1 MLMVTLPGSMCF
13 AAAEPAPQTEASAP
27 VGAGFSLSSMP
38 PVVLEFESCIR
49 GIRDERSAID
59 STAQVQALVPRMKEL
74 LQAQR
79 WENPEEA
86 FILAQI
92 LNSAFNLLL
101 TDPPCY
107 GSPEL
112 AEAIGELLSVFTV
125 RGEGGNAV
133 LCTRGCSQFPLAGC
147 EGYCLSQFT
156 TPWPIQWASLRACS
170 FRLMNC
176 MCSRLLV

>member
-1 MLMVTLPGSMCF
+1 MKTLPFLLIVALPSSMLL
-13 AAAEPAPQTEASAP
+13 AVAEPAPQPEVAAP
-27 VGAGFSLSSMP
+27 ADAEFSLSSMP

-74 LQAQR
+74 LQTQI

-86 FILAQI
+86 LILAQI

-101 TDPPCY
+101 TEPPCY

-112 AEAIGELLSVFTV
+112 AEAIGELLSVFT
-125 RGEGGNAV
+125 GK
-133 LCTRGCSQFPLAGC
+133 
-147 EGYCLSQFT
+147 
-156 TPWPIQWASLRACS
+156 
-170 FRLMNC
+170 
-176 MCSRLLV
+176 

>member
-1 MLMVTLPGSMCF
+1 MKTLPFLLIVALTSSMLL
-13 AAAEPAPQTEASAP
+13 AVAEPAPQPEVAAP
-27 VGAGFSLSSMP
+27 ADAEFSLSSMP

-74 LQAQR
+74 LQTQI

-86 FILAQI
+86 LILAQI

-101 TDPPCY
+101 TEPPCY

-112 AEAIGELLSVFTV
+112 AEAIGELLSVFT
-125 RGEGGNAV
+125 GK
-133 LCTRGCSQFPLAGC
+133 
-147 EGYCLSQFT
+147 
-156 TPWPIQWASLRACS
+156 
-170 FRLMNC
+170 
-176 MCSRLLV
+176 

>member
-1 MLMVTLPGSMCF
+1 MKTLPFLLIVALPSSMLL
-13 AAAEPAPQTEASAP
+13 AVEEPAPQPEAAAP
-27 VGAGFSLSSMP
+27 ADAEFSLSSMP

-74 LQAQR
+74 LQKQI

-86 FILAQI
+86 LILAQI

-101 TDPPCY
+101 TEPPCY

-112 AEAIGELLSVFTV
+112 AEAIGELLSVFT
-125 RGEGGNAV
+125 GE
-133 LCTRGCSQFPLAGC
+133 
-147 EGYCLSQFT
+147 
-156 TPWPIQWASLRACS
+156 
-170 FRLMNC
+170 
-176 MCSRLLV
+176 

>member
-1 MLMVTLPGSMCF
+1 MKTLPFLLIVALPSSMLL
-13 AAAEPAPQTEASAP
+13 AVAEPAPQPEAAAP
-27 VGAGFSLSSMP
+27 ADAEFSLSSMP

-74 LQAQR
+74 LQKQI

-86 FILAQI
+86 LILAQI

-101 TDPPCY
+101 TEPPCY

-112 AEAIGELLSVFTV
+112 AEAIGELLSVFT
-125 RGEGGNAV
+125 GE
-133 LCTRGCSQFPLAGC
+133 
-147 EGYCLSQFT
+147 
-156 TPWPIQWASLRACS
+156 
-170 FRLMNC
+170 
-176 MCSRLLV
+176 

>member
-1 MLMVTLPGSMCF
+1 MKTLPFLLIVALPSSMLL
-13 AAAEPAPQTEASAP
+13 AVAEPAPQPEVAAP
-27 VGAGFSLSSMP
+27 ADAEFSLSSMP

-74 LQAQR
+74 LQTQI

-86 FILAQI
+86 LILAQV

-101 TDPPCY
+101 TEPPCY

-112 AEAIGELLSVFTV
+112 AEAIGELLSVFT
-125 RGEGGNAV
+125 GK
-133 LCTRGCSQFPLAGC
+133 
-147 EGYCLSQFT
+147 
-156 TPWPIQWASLRACS
+156 
-170 FRLMNC
+170 
-176 MCSRLLV
+176 

>member
-1 MLMVTLPGSMCF
+1 MKTLPFLLIVALPCSMLL
-13 AAAEPAPQTEASAP
+13 AVADPAPQPEVAAP
-27 VGAGFSLSSMP
+27 ADAEFSLSSMP

-74 LQAQR
+74 LQTQI

-86 FILAQI
+86 LILAQI

-101 TDPPCY
+101 TEPPCY

-112 AEAIGELLSVFTV
+112 AEAIGELLSVFT
-125 RGEGGNAV
+125 GK
-133 LCTRGCSQFPLAGC
+133 
-147 EGYCLSQFT
+147 
-156 TPWPIQWASLRACS
+156 
-170 FRLMNC
+170 
-176 MCSRLLV
+176 